1 MPHVLLL
8 GGSGAIGRHLQ
19 LACLNRGWNVTVT
32 TRSDRTALTTGTGL
46 TYVKGNALE
55 KGFVSELLETMWF
68 DAIVDFMVYSSSEFR
83 NRVGELLEHTE
94 HYVFLS
100 SCRVFADTAGAPITE
115 RTPRLLDVS
124 KDADYLASDEYALAK
139 ARQEDI
145 LREQPRGNWTIVR
158 PSITY
163 AKDRIQFGCLEA
175 ASFLPRTVESLPVA
189 IPELMLERRT
199 TMTWAGDTA
208 EMIAALLHNSSA
220 LATDFNVTTNESRSW
235 KEIGEIYQDILD
247 LRPLPVSLSAY
258 LSLGINRYQV
268 IYDRMLDRVCDNTKI
283 RETAGFDAAALTA
296 PEDGL
301 RQSLAGTTIG
311 AAKLSRLQGRMDALA
326 GRNRL
331 KQARSLKE
339 AAGYVIGHSLILNCL
354 ALRAT
359 FRRFAPSFE
368 SN

>member
-1 MPHVLLL
+1 MPHILLL
-8 GGSGAIGRHLQ
+8 GGSGAIGWHLQ
-19 LACLNRGWNVTVT
+19 RACLNRGWKVTVT
-32 TRSDRTALTTGTGL
+32 TRSDRSTLTNGL
-46 TYVKGNALE
+46 SYVKGNALE
-55 KGFVSELLETMWF
+55 KGFVSELLETTWF
-68 DAIVDFMVYSSSEFR
+68 DAIVDFMVYGSSEFR

-100 SCRVFADTAGAPITE
+100 SYRVFADTAGAPITE

-124 KDADYLASDEYALAK
+124 KDVDYLATDEYALAK

-163 AKDRIQFGCLEA
+163 AENRIQFGCLEA
-175 ASFLPRTVESLPVA
+175 ASFLPRMVENLPVA
-189 IPELMLERRT
+189 IPEVMLERRT

-220 LATDFNVTTNESRSW
+220 LATDFNVTTNECRSW
-235 KEIGEIYQDILD
+235 QKIGEIYRDILD
-247 LRPLPVSLSAY
+247 LRLLPVSLPEY

-283 RETAGFDAAALTA
+283 RQTAGFESAALTA

-311 AAKLSRLQGRMDALA
+311 AAKLSRLQGRMDVLA

-339 AAGYVIGHSLILNCL
+339 AAGYAIGHSVILNHL

-359 FRRFAPSFE
+359 SRRFAPPFG